1 MFFCSDCWGWAAVG
15 LVVPMLSP
23 GQQMERM
30 PSLSSWRFGHPSIRC
45 TSDRPTPL
53 SFVWHV
59 LLIGVAFESS
69 PNRPRKYTK
78 LWSQILCS
86 CHRVPDCSLQ
96 WPGHLQSYEECWMG
110 LQPFATCCPF
120 AKSWCHV
127 GSGSI
132 DEPPSMFIDFT
143 SATGAVGPR
152 LISKGGKMVPCQRLQ
167 GLRSVNFNQRVRWFT
182 KILKECLRH
191 CGMVVLDHVVIWLLC
206 ILGAWPYLGQ
216 AGESKQLMIGCF
228 PCLLNVSEDRPN
240 HLKAYLFHRETS
252 CSLNCFSPLVHSLR
266 LNGLL
271 PKTVA
276 AWNGKWKVVVS
287 NMWRFPTRL
296 ACLGQVF
303 FIPGLFPPSTARCSG

>member
-1 MFFCSDCWGWAAVG
+1 
-15 LVVPMLSP
+15 
-23 GQQMERM
+23 
-30 PSLSSWRFGHPSIRC
+30 
-45 TSDRPTPL
+45 
-53 SFVWHV
+53 
-59 LLIGVAFESS
+59 
-69 PNRPRKYTK
+69 
-78 LWSQILCS
+78 
-86 CHRVPDCSLQ
+86 
-96 WPGHLQSYEECWMG
+96 
-110 LQPFATCCPF
+110 
-120 AKSWCHV
+120 
-127 GSGSI
+127 
-132 DEPPSMFIDFT
+132 MFIDFT

-276 AWNGKWKVVVS
+276 AWNGKWKVVVP
-287 NMWRFPTRL
+287 NMWRFPTHL
-296 ACLGQVF
+296 ACLGHF
-303 FIPGLFPPSTARCSG
+303 FLSLACFHQAQPDVQASISGLLCVKYQKHAIGAKQHQKKKQNCPLISWQIWTLNIQSIVALDVSIYI